1 METYLTPWRKYATF
15 TGRAT
20 RKEWWTFYLVNTAI
34 VIFFGSIYSH
44 DLIRLMS
51 GGFEHSGLST
61 VLFLFFW
68 ATLLPTLA
76 TIVRRLHDTGRT
88 GWWVLLGFVPMI
100 GGLVLLIMLL
110 FDSQA
115 GPNQYGPNPKGVSG

>member
-34 VIFFGSIYSH
+34 VIFFGSIHSH
-44 DLIRLMS
+44 GLIRLMS
-51 GGFEHSGLST
+51 GGFEMSGLST
-61 VLFLFFW
+61 VLLLFLW
-68 ATLLPTLA
+68 AAVLPTLA
-76 TIVRRLHDTGRT
+76 AIVRRLHDTGRT
-88 GWWVLLGFVPMI
+88 GWWVLLGFVPVI

-110 FDSQA
+110 FDSQP
-115 GPNQYGPNPKGVSG
+115 GPNQYGPNPKGIAG

>member
-34 VIFFGSIYSH
+34 IFILSAT
-44 DLIRLMS
+44 M
-51 GGFEHSGLST
+51 GGDIVKG
-61 VLFLFFW
+61 FLHYRIHAIGPA
-68 ATLLPTLA
+68 ATLFGLLVFIPTLA
-76 TIVRRLHDTGRT
+76 ALVRRLHDVGRT
-88 GWWVLLGFVPMI
+88 GWWVLLGFVPVL

-110 FDSQA
+110 FDSQP
-115 GPNQYGPNPKGVSG
+115 GPNQYGPNPKEAAV